1 MMEAIRKNT
10 LETRSHRY
18 TRSSKR
24 NKERE
29 RSSATKER
37 VEDEERGDARRTKEE
52 EAEEKEPRGQN
63 NGRKLPGEI
72 SDGRESRVEGIR

>member
-18 TRSSKR
+18 KIIQEKQRT
-24 NKERE
+24 RE